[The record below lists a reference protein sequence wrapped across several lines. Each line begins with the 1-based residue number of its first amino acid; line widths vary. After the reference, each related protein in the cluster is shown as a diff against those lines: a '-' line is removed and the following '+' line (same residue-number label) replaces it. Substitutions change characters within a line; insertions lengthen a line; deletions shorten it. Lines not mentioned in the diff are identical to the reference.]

1 MSVAYGSLGCV
12 IEWCLLSL
20 AGPWGTNRPG
30 VPASIRPRGELVWGR
45 AFEAKDDQRQRVM
58 KYNALRTLFQID

>member
-30 VPASIRPRGELVWGR
+30 VPASIRPRGIFGHGGSWFGAGHLR
-45 AFEAKDDQRQRVM
+45 RKTISAKE
-58 KYNALRTLFQID
+58 